1 MERRGRGTNERIAV
15 GSGERES
22 ETRGVRARGWW
33 KCARGGSVKEKRVAR
48 GVRPVGRY
56 FCACFVFNF
65 SPPFARRGADA
76 APLYSAPRRSAPY
89 RATPRRDAGQRSRG
103 ALVGVRLS

>member
-1 MERRGRGTNERIAV
+1 MKGKG
-15 GSGERES
+15 
-22 ETRGVRARGWW
+22 
-33 KCARGGSVKEKRVAR
+33 VAR

-76 APLYSAPRRSAPY
+76 APLYSAPRRAAPH
-89 RATPRRDAGQRSRG
+89 RAAPRRAATPGRG
-103 ALVGVRLS
+103 VVARWLVCGCLSSYAYLSASHIDSGRHYAS

>member
-1 MERRGRGTNERIAV
+1 M
-15 GSGERES
+15 
-22 ETRGVRARGWW
+22 
-33 KCARGGSVKEKRVAR
+33 KEKGVAR
-48 GVRPVGRY
+48 GARPVGRY

-76 APLYSAPRRSAPY
+76 APLCSAPRRAARF
-89 RATPRRDAGQRSRG
+89 RATPHRAMPRRDAGQRSRG

>member
-1 MERRGRGTNERIAV
+1 
-15 GSGERES
+15 
-22 ETRGVRARGWW
+22 
-33 KCARGGSVKEKRVAR
+33 VKEKRVAR
-48 GVRPVGRY
+48 GARLVGRY

-76 APLYSAPRRSAPY
+76 APLYSAPRHATPR